1 MVIGE
6 HLKDDDVELNPTKE
20 KKLTNVRS
28 VGSEEKIVLSPP
40 KIFSLEE
47 AISYVRGISKY
58 DFSYS
63 LR

>member
-6 HLKDDDVELNPTKE
+6 HLKEEDIELNPTKE

-40 KIFSLEE
+40 RIFTLED
-47 AISYVRGISKY
+47 AISYVRGIVLCNILI
-58 DFSYS
+58 D
-63 LR
+63 R